1 MGFEGSDP
9 CIHPC
14 AMKQSP
20 VGGLAMDRE
29 QLRGCSQSLLMQE
42 VRYRELSPGFLTQ
55 YCAKNQVRQ
64 GNTHPTSQSR
74 QFRGGLPTTS
84 HHVDTHFLLWMAP
97 LRRCPTPLLVGM
109 MHPCILPSHFPLSPV
124 DGAAAAPSYTFT
136 WGWCIPASYLAT
148 THFLLWM
155 MHPYILLFFFFLI
168 PFLSC

>member
-1 MGFEGSDP
+1 MCNEAKSSG
-9 CIHPC
+9 
-14 AMKQSP
+14 
-20 VGGLAMDRE
+20 GGLAMDRE

-42 VRYRELSPGFLTQ
+42 VRHRELSPGFLTQ

-136 WGWCIPASYLAT
+136 RGDGASLHLTLPLPTFSCGWCRCGAVLHLY
-148 THFLLWM
+148 
-155 MHPYILLFFFFLI
+155 
-168 PFLSC
+168 SCG